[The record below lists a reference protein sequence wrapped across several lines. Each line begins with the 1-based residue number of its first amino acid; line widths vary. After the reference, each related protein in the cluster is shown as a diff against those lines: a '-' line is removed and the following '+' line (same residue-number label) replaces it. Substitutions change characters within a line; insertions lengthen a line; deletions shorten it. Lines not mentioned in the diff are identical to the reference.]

1 MNSEVKITGLKEHS
15 KQTLRM
21 RRQMMANVVAAI
33 YSCIVAYLYIKGHFR
48 YDTETFVYLLVIFW
62 LGNVGINLLIYK
74 GVSLRF
80 SDPSMTVAQML
91 WAVAFMLVGLY
102 TFNDM
107 RSVILM
113 SFFGILCFGFF
124 RLSLTE
130 FVAIS
135 ATAVIGYLIVIL
147 NLYVYEPLR
156 LNLGREFSH
165 LIGFAI
171 TSSILAY
178 TGASVSRLREV
189 NRIKTERLEEA
200 LELNTRLATTDDLT
214 GLHTR
219 RYFMEILNKQK
230 AMVER
235 ENSDF
240 VICFADLDHFK
251 YINDSYGHHIG
262 DEVLKIFSAIIRSS
276 IREID
281 YASRFGGEEF
291 VVLLAKTEIQQAM
304 KVAERIRSTIESY
317 NFNDI
322 APALNVTVSIGLAN
336 YKSHNSIQQTLMS
349 ADNKMYSAKEQGRN
363 LVVAG

>member
-1 MNSEVKITGLKEHS
+1 MNSEVKPAVLNELS
-15 KQTLRM
+15 EQTLRLK
-21 RRQMMANVVAAI
+21 RQLMALSVAFI
-33 YSCIVAYLYIKGHFR
+33 YSSIVVYLYLKGHFR
-48 YDTETFVYLLVIFW
+48 YDTATFVYALVLFW
-62 LGNVGINLLIYK
+62 VGNLGITLLIYK
-74 GVSLRF
+74 GISQKF
-80 SDPSMTVAQML
+80 PDPSMTMTQML
-91 WAVAFMLVGLY
+91 WAVAFLLIGVY

-113 SFFGILCFGFF
+113 SFFGILSFGFF
-124 RLSLTE
+124 RLTFTQ
-130 FVAIS
+130 FVVIAACAI
-135 ATAVIGYLIVIL
+135 IGYLIVIL
-147 NLYVYEPLR
+147 NLYINEPLR
-156 LNLGREFSH
+156 LNLGREFSL
-165 LIGFAI
+165 LIGFSM
-171 TSSILAY
+171 TSLILVY
-178 TGASVSRLREV
+178 TGTSVSRLREA

-214 GLHTR
+214 GLSTR

-235 ENSDF
+235 EDSDF

-262 DEVLKIFSAIIRSS
+262 DEVLKIFAGIIRTS

-291 VVLLAKTEIQQAM
+291 VVLLARTEIKQAM

-336 YKSHNSIQQTLMS
+336 YKAHHSIQQTLMS

-363 LVVAG
+363 LVVAS